1 MNMYEMK
8 HTSHKGKKEKY
19 SPYNSTSRHYQTY
32 YLKKTSITMKN
43 GVFYLFVSKNDLEVY
58 PEVYVCLMK
67 EIGMKCYVYV
77 SLEMVN

>member
-1 MNMYEMK
+1 
-8 HTSHKGKKEKY
+8 
-19 SPYNSTSRHYQTY
+19 
-32 YLKKTSITMKN
+32 MKN